1 MMSITTTFKTRYDV
15 VIVGGGHN
23 GLTSAAYLAKAG
35 LSVLVLEKQP
45 VVGGAAISLP
55 IFDGINAKLSR
66 YSYLMSLFPSQIS
79 NDLELRFESRKRAMA
94 SFTPTVRDGQ
104 HKALLVSNT
113 DPNATVESFR
123 QLTGGDSEYR
133 NFQHFEALCSA
144 FATRV
149 WPTLLRPL
157 VTRAEMQKQ
166 FDTAEARKAWEIMIE
181 QPFGVGLE
189 NILHDDIVRGLVF
202 TNANIGVLTHP
213 HDPTLL
219 QNRTHIYHIVG
230 QGTGEWRIVT
240 GGMGAITQ
248 ELARAGREAGAELVT
263 EAVVSQI
270 GMGETAEIQFTH
282 GDKTH
287 TVSARYVLANVAPTV
302 LRRMLPEGA
311 MPAPEVEPEG
321 SVFKINLLLKRLPRL
336 KASQYTPYEAFTGTF
351 HAAEGYQAMQES
363 YQVALNGNLPEL
375 PPGELYCQTITDPTT
390 LTPELREA
398 GYQTLTLFGVNLPAR
413 LFRADNDGTRAEVV
427 KRYLKVIN
435 QYLDEPIEDCLAID
449 AHGQPCIEAKT
460 PLDLEA
466 EIGLPAGHI
475 FHQDLTWPFVDEP
488 MLAGTW
494 GVETAHP
501 NLFICGSGALRGGC
515 VSGIPGHNAAMKV
528 LECEGKQ

>member
-1 MMSITTTFKTRYDV
+1 MMSTSPTFKSHYDV

-45 VVGGAAISLP
+45 VVGGAAVSLP
-55 IFDGINAKLSR
+55 IFDGIDAKLSR
-66 YSYLMSLFPSQIS
+66 YSYLLSMFPQQIS
-79 NDLELRFESRKRAMA
+79 SDLGLKFESRKRAMA

-123 QLTGGDSEYR
+123 QLTGGDTEYR
-133 NFQHFEALCSA
+133 NFQHFESLCSA

-149 WPTLLRPL
+149 WPSLLRPL
-157 VTRAEMQKQ
+157 MTREELQKQ
-166 FDTAEARKAWEIMIE
+166 FDTAEARKAWDIMIE

-189 NILHDDIVRGLVF
+189 SILHDDIVRGLVF

-213 HDPTLL
+213 HDPSLL

-240 GGMGAITQ
+240 GGMGAVTQ
-248 ELARAGREAGAELVT
+248 ELARAAREAGAQLVT
-263 EAVVSQI
+263 EAKVSHI
-270 GMGETAEIQFTH
+270 ETGEKAEVQFTH
-282 GDKTH
+282 GDQTH
-287 TVSARYVLANVAPTV
+287 TVNGRYVLVNVAPTV
-302 LRRMLPEGA
+302 LRRLLPEGA
-311 MPAPEVEPEG
+311 VPAPEVEPEG
-321 SVFKINLLLKRLPRL
+321 SVFKINLLLKRLPKL
-336 KASQYTPYEAFTGTF
+336 KASQYTPHEAFTGTF
-351 HAAEGYQAMQES
+351 HAEEGYQAMQDS
-363 YQVALNGNLPEL
+363 YHTALNGGIPDL
-375 PPGELYCQTITDPTT
+375 PPGELYCQTITDPST
-390 LTPELREA
+390 LSQELRDA
-398 GYQTLTLFGVNLPAR
+398 GYHTLTLFGVNLPAR
-413 LFRADNDGTRAEVV
+413 LFRADNDGTRAEVI

-435 QYLDEPIEDCLAID
+435 QYLDEPIEECLATD

-475 FHQDLTWPFVDEP
+475 FHQDLTWPFVDDKSQ
-488 MLAGTW
+488 AGTW
-494 GVETAHP
+494 GVETEIP
-501 NLFICGSGALRGGC
+501 NLFICGSGARRGGC

-528 LECEGKQ
+528 LECEGRQ